1 VNDFGLISTTA
12 VGGGIVQMPDHLPAA
27 EQPMGA
33 GMTVY
38 YFVDSI
44 EKVNAVS

>member
-1 VNDFGLISTTA
+1 
-12 VGGGIVQMPDHLPAA
+12 MPKDLPAA

-38 YFVDSI
+38 YFVNSI
-44 EKVNAVS
+44 EEVNALLSLLFHPGC